1 MKNSPESKKGRILR
15 HLQRG
20 QVITP
25 QTALRLYG
33 HMRLAS
39 CIHRLRGE
47 GYNITTTMRTSLH
60 GESYAEYKLI
70 P

>member
-1 MKNSPESKKGRILR
+1 MKNDPKGKKGKILA

-47 GYNITTTMRTSLH
+47 GYNIITTMRTSLH
-60 GESYAEYKLI
+60 GEPYAEYKLVI
-70 P
+70 